1 MEIWIVT
8 IILLTALFLLISEK
22 ISVDL
27 TATGIMVA
35 LMLSGV
41 LSAKEAV
48 AGFANPAVITVAS
61 MFLISRGMIRTGS
74 VEFIAQKVID
84 YSRGNRKFALIT
96 VLLTVALSSAFL
108 NNTPVVVL
116 FIPIVL
122 RLSCE
127 YEFSPSKFLI
137 PISYASI
144 LAGTCTLLGT
154 STNIIVSDLSD
165 MYGYGALSMFELSS
179 LGVPIAVMGV
189 IFLYF
194 ASPYIMP
201 DHTAAVCEIGDR
213 EDKRYLAELQIQAT
227 SPLIGHT
234 VGHRLETKYGG
245 LDVLEVIRHSRIMN
259 PTQERVVLA
268 EGDLLLVKGTAS
280 DLFAILQEKLVELPH
295 SVQGISFGSEENEP
309 LVVELIVP
317 PQSSLLGHRLLSTEL
332 QGNPNLHIIA
342 VKSRKLHYSEQKI
355 QNVRLRIGDIIL
367 AWCPKETLN
376 QLRTG
381 TDFIIAEDV
390 HHALIDKRKARWST
404 MIFAAIIIAATA
416 GLADIMT
423 CAVAGVFFMAVSRCF
438 RLRDAY
444 RVLQPEVLLLIV
456 GSIALG
462 TAMEK
467 TGASRFYA
475 EGFLNFF
482 ADYSPRAVLAGF
494 LLLTSI
500 STQLLSNNA
509 TAVLLMPVAVSSAI
523 SIGIDPKPLIIAV
536 CFGASACFASPIGY
550 QTNLLVY
557 GPGGYRFSDYFK
569 LGIPL
574 NILVIVMGTIFIP
587 MIWPF

>member
-1 MEIWIVT
+1 
-8 IILLTALFLLISEK
+8 
-22 ISVDL
+22 
-27 TATGIMVA
+27 
-35 LMLSGV
+35 
-41 LSAKEAV
+41 
-48 AGFANPAVITVAS
+48 
-61 MFLISRGMIRTGS
+61 
-74 VEFIAQKVID
+74 
-84 YSRGNRKFALIT
+84 
-96 VLLTVALSSAFL
+96 
-108 NNTPVVVL
+108 
-116 FIPIVL
+116 
-122 RLSCE
+122 
-127 YEFSPSKFLI
+127 
-137 PISYASI
+137 
-144 LAGTCTLLGT
+144 
-154 STNIIVSDLSD
+154 

-404 MIFAAIIIAATA
+404 IIFAAIIIAATA

-475 EGFLNFF
+475 EGFLNLF

>member
-404 MIFAAIIIAATA
+404 IIFAAIIIAATA

-475 EGFLNFF
+475 EGFLNLF

>member
-475 EGFLNFF
+475 EGFLNLF

>member
-227 SPLIGHT
+227 SPLIGHI

-475 EGFLNFF
+475 EGFLNLF

>member
-165 MYGYGALSMFELSS
+165 MYGYSALSMFELSS

-259 PTQERVVLA
+259 PTQERVILA

-475 EGFLNFF
+475 EGFLNLF

>member
-227 SPLIGHT
+227 SPLIGHI

-404 MIFAAIIIAATA
+404 IIFAAIIIAATA

-475 EGFLNFF
+475 EGFLNLF